1 MQNMAPEQ
9 IERLFGPVL
18 HNTPVEYRFH
28 DGRWETHDPMQ
39 MYGWVT
45 SDTLKGKGPEL
56 TREEILAAREAV
68 GFVGYRARSVVIVRD
83 GVGEPIRVS
92 NMIPGLVRDS
102 GAIAQE
108 MAKDAGVEPVPQ
120 RTTRPITPNANVDAV
135 YFLDELEP
143 SERKQYPIA
152 TGVLDYFPDALA
164 VIARVSKLGNDQHS
178 PGQPMHWARAKSND
192 QADTILRHLSSR
204 GTLDTDGVPHSAKMA
219 WRALALLQ
227 TEIEANYRAAEAA
240 GVKYAPGLQK

>member
-9 IERLFGPVL
+9 IARLYGEGL
-18 HNTPVEYRFH
+18 QNTPVEYRFR
-28 DGRWETHDPMQ
+28 DGRWETHDPLQ
-39 MYGWVT
+39 MYGWVA
-45 SDTLKGKGPEL
+45 SDALKGKGPEL
-56 TREEILAAREAV
+56 TREEILAARV
-68 GFVGYRARSVVIVRD
+68 RRGYVDHKARNVVIVPMAPVQGFVSD
-83 GVGEPIRVS
+83 YLGGIGAPIPVS
-92 NMIPGLVRDS
+92 
-102 GAIAQE
+102 A
-108 MAKDAGVEPVPQ
+108 PQ

-135 YFLDELEP
+135 YFLDKLEP